1 MPDIWLLVFISRGL
15 IGAASDAMTLEQCEA
30 RARDLAPDLS
40 HVVCINTHDP
50 SCRIYRDRSTNL
62 AQWQQELEQRCR
74 RRSQPQKESNQ

>member
-15 IGAASDAMTLEQCEA
+15 IGAAGDPMPLEQCEA

-50 SCRIYRDRSTNL
+50 SCRIYQDRSTDL

-74 RRSQPQKESNQ
+74 RRAAPKEAP